1 MHDNH
6 LIVGIHVTDR
16 VRNASGVQK
25 IMTEYGCNI
34 KTRIGLHHVDEKVCS
49 PNGLILLEMFGDE
62 ALCMQMADR
71 IAAVPGVDVQKMLF
85 KHG

>member
-16 VRNASGVQK
+16 VRNASEVQK

-34 KTRIGLHHVDEKVCS
+34 KTRVGLHHVDEKLCS